1 MQPTRRPGAHPAASR
16 SRSPSSSWAPLEWA
30 WLGCRAFARRPCLSG
45 YVATT
50 LPHFVAFV
58 DQPANRGRRRP
69 EKFGWGQDTQRR
81 PPALLIAWDEH
92 VYFTAYL

>member
-1 MQPTRRPGAHPAASR
+1 M
-16 SRSPSSSWAPLEWA
+16 
-30 WLGCRAFARRPCLSG
+30 SG

-58 DQPANRGRRRP
+58 DQPTEVGAVLEEVRLGGKIHNGDC
-69 EKFGWGQDTQRR
+69 Q
-81 PPALLIAWDEH
+81 ALLIAWDEH